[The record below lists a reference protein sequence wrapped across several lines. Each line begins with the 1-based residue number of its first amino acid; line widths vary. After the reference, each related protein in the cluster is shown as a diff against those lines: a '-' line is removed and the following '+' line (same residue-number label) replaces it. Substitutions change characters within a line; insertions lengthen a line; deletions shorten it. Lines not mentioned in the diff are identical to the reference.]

1 MKIVSI
7 FVKNLKIVSRNWNYF
22 LVLFICPILLILISG
37 AALNSSDFDNIKV
50 GIIDK
55 DPTYDLDLQG
65 VVNSRS
71 YNSLGNCLYDLTNS
85 KVSVCVSVEDI
96 AGIHQI
102 DVHLDNTVKVV
113 EYYSRQFIL
122 ENIFEKQTHSFE
134 RTSDEINSQITLYS
148 TSINNAKVELENVR
162 LELERQEVMLVDY
175 QRQLA
180 ESREDFDRVYFLL
193 QESRPRIQ
201 ALRQQANQN
210 QIDVNDVRQR
220 RQNIDSSVSQLR
232 TFLLPLLRG
241 TDYNYV
247 DSLLSSITS
256 DLDGLEQISID
267 AAAAQQLNQEI
278 FVLAD
283 DYEDIMIELD
293 SIKATLDQLDRDL
306 EDSIQRTMQSI
317 VRVDGFLVKLNVA
330 ESDLQSFSDSLGDNK
345 IASSFKEAFPL
356 DNAKPVFFV
365 FPIIVAIIITF
376 TSLVLSNMF
385 ILKQVN
391 QASYFRD
398 LITPTWDI
406 TFLIAD
412 YLINLFFVAIQAIV
426 LFLVGY
432 YWLNITS
439 GSFWAFTAGVF
450 LASSIFIFIGMSI
463 SYLVRA
469 QGLSMLLT
477 IFLLV
482 LLIILSDLLVVST
495 LAGPVIKPL
504 IQLNPFGILSKVL
517 KESIVLNTPFWKV
530 VPSLIIL
537 TIILIMSATVGYIS
551 KKICREN
558 IVQ

>member
-537 TIILIMSATVGYIS
+537 TVILIMSATVGYIS